1 MNHKRLFVIPLTLLS
16 LTSFSFSTLYFDGED
31 GAVGDWHVYDNTPAG
46 ATVSNI
52 LDNVKNSNVIEL
64 KGDGRFNS
72 YILGNK
78 DWANS
83 TEKNLKWSMNFSEK
97 FKIVVYLS
105 TSKGIRT
112 LFYDHN
118 NHDKGLYNTKYIKIG
133 LGSKS
138 MSGTWQNISRNI
150 EADLKQ
156 YEPNNS
162 LLEIKGL
169 KVQGSGRMDNIRLG
183 KDGDVPP
190 PPPPPPPNNGEELY
204 EDAEDGST
212 KGWIV
217 YDNNPAGATISN
229 IRDEDKN
236 SNVIK
241 LKGEGRSNDYLFGEK
256 TSNDKSDAHTLS
268 WSMKIKEKYKITVY
282 TSTEKGRRMFVF
294 THSNGSRGLY
304 GDKYIHTGLKTKS
317 MDNSWQE
324 FSFDLDEKLKEYEA
338 DNKLLKISGFKVQ
351 GSGLFDD
358 IKVIGNNNPPP
369 QHIDH
374 LAVPNDYRTLVDA
387 VAHAEDG
394 DTIILDPGTYYIS
407 ETITVKQKNLTVASK
422 YHTTGNT
429 SYIERTII
437 KGTGDKNSKRFL
449 EAESSNLKLIGITG
463 TNFGKF
469 IVFNYGNGNLVDHCK
484 MIDINGDAV
493 SFDSTAGGK
502 VLHSFIDLSG
512 DDAIDVDSKVQ
523 GEFEFAYNTLLHSHD
538 DGIEIHLWKDRR
550 NNIVK
555 TMHFNIHDNV
565 INFSHKDGI
574 QLIDFED
581 TTNRTFNISNNT
593 FSNNGHVAVGAIFE
607 KTNHSLAETNFSGTS
622 MKESVKILNNIFD
635 SNRYHLLGGDNMEVK
650 GNTFKNASKVA
661 IKRVKGSSVIENNTF
676 SNNAVDRIDS
686 N

>member
-1 MNHKRLFVIPLTLLS
+1 MNYKKQLTIPLMICS
-16 LTSFSFSTLYFDGED
+16 LTTFSLASIYFDGED
-31 GAVGDWHVYDNTPAG
+31 KTVGDWRVHDNKPSG
-46 ATVSNI
+46 ATVSNV
-52 LDNVKNSNVIEL
+52 LDKVKNSNVIEL
-64 KGDGRFNS
+64 KGDGRLNAYF
-72 YILGNK
+72 LGNK
-78 DWANS
+78 DWKNT
-83 TEKNLKWSMNFSEK
+83 TEKNLKWSMNFSER
-97 FKIVVYLS
+97 FKISVYLS
-105 TSKGIRT
+105 TSKGART

-118 NHDKGLYNTKYIKIG
+118 NHDKGLYRTKYIKIG

-138 MSGTWQNISRNI
+138 MSGTWQKISRNI
-150 EADLKQ
+150 EADLKK

-162 LLEIKGL
+162 LLEIKGF
-169 KVQGSGRMDNIRLG
+169 KVQGSGRIDDVRLE
-183 KDGDVPP
+183 KKGDVPP
-190 PPPPPPPNNGEELY
+190 PPPPSNGEELY

-212 KGWIV
+212 TGWIV

-236 SNVIK
+236 SKVIE

-282 TSTEKGRRMFVF
+282 TSTQKGRRMFVF

-304 GDKYIHTGLKTKS
+304 SGKYIHTGLKTKS

-324 FSFDLDEKLKEYEA
+324 FSFDLDKKLKEYEA

-351 GSGLFDD
+351 GSGRFDD
-358 IKVIGNNNPPP
+358 IRVIGDDNNPPP

-374 LAVPNDYRTLVDA
+374 LSVPGDYLTLADA
-387 VAHAEDG
+387 VANAEDG

-407 ETITVKQKNLTVASK
+407 ETITVKQKDLTVASK
-422 YHTTGNT
+422 YHTTGDK

-437 KGTGDKNSKRFL
+437 EGRGDKNSKRFL

-484 MIDINGDAV
+484 MINIDGDAV

-502 VLHSFIDLSG
+502 VLHSFIDSSG

-538 DGIEIHLWKDRR
+538 DGIEIHLWKDRH
-550 NNIVK
+550 NKIVK
-555 TMHFNIHDNV
+555 T
-565 INFSHKDGI
+565 
-574 QLIDFED
+574 LC
-581 TTNRTFNISNNT
+581 
-593 FSNNGHVAVGAIFE
+593 E
-607 KTNHSLAETNFSGTS
+607 KAKLY
-622 MKESVKILNNIFD
+622 K
-635 SNRYHLLGGDNMEVK
+635 
-650 GNTFKNASKVA
+650 
-661 IKRVKGSSVIENNTF
+661 
-676 SNNAVDRIDS
+676 
-686 N
+686 